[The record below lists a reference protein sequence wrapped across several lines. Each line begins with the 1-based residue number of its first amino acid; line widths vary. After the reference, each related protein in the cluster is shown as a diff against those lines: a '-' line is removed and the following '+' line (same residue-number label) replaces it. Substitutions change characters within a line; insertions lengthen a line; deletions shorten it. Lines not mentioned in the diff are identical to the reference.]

1 MQRLQRPQ
9 RQQRPQ
15 KLLPNSVPQQPEW
28 PDPGALD
35 EVVRRLAASLPIVMP
50 RESDL
55 LRRRLAAVAEGRA
68 LLLQGGDCAEP
79 LHTSLDDIE
88 RRLDTLARMA
98 AILSGS
104 VLRPVVVVGR
114 MAGQFAKPR
123 SSPYETRDGVTLP
136 SYRGDSVNGPD
147 FTPEARTADPYR
159 MLRAH
164 QAAAATMNTVRTL
177 VDGRSTA
184 AAEVPEEFYVS
195 HEALLLDHE
204 TPLTRVDALTGRT
217 YAGTGHLLWAGERT
231 RDPDGAHI
239 AFLAGVANPVAV
251 KVGPTAEPDE
261 LLAIADRLDPDR
273 QPGRLTF
280 VVRMGADAVRG
291 QLPLLVEKVTA
302 SGACVGWVCDPMHGN
317 TYTSPSGHKTRAFD
331 AILDEIRG
339 FFEVHHALG
348 THPGGIHL
356 EMTGQDVTE
365 CVGGAA
371 GLGHDDLPFR
381 YESACDPRLNRE
393 QSLEL
398 AQHVAGMAA
407 VAGVAAVRPPVPAF
421 WN

>member
-1 MQRLQRPQ
+1 MQRL
-9 RQQRPQ
+9 
-15 KLLPNSVPQQPEW
+15 LLNSVPQRPEW
-28 PDPGALD
+28 PDPAALD
-35 EVVRRLAASLPIVMP
+35 EVRRCLAASLPIVLP

-88 RRLDTLARMA
+88 SRLDTLTRMA
-98 AILSGS
+98 SLLSGS
-104 VLRPVVVVGR
+104 VLLPVVVVGR

-123 SSPYETRDGVTLP
+123 SSAYEVRDAVTLP

-147 FTPEARTADPYR
+147 FTPESRTADPYR

-164 QAAAATMNTVRTL
+164 QASAATMNLVRAL
-177 VDGRSTA
+177 VDGRSTTTA
-184 AAEVPEEFYVS
+184 AQVPEEMFVS
-195 HEALLLDHE
+195 HEALLLDYE
-204 TPLTRVDALTGRT
+204 IPLTRVDPGTGRT

-231 RDPDGAHI
+231 RDPDGTHI
-239 AFLAGVANPVAV
+239 AFLAGVDNPVAV

-261 LLAIADRLDPDR
+261 LLALVERLDPHR

-280 VVRMGADAVRG
+280 VVRMGAGTVRE

-302 SGACVGWVCDPMHGN
+302 SGARVGWVCDPMHGN
-317 TYTSPSGHKTRAFD
+317 TYTSPTGHKTRAFD

-339 FFEVHHALG
+339 FFEVHQALG

-365 CVGGAA
+365 CVGGSA
-371 GLGHDDLPFR
+371 GIGHDDLPLR

-393 QSLEL
+393 QSLDL
-398 AQHVAGMAA
+398 ARHVAGIAA
-407 VAGVAAVRPPVPAF
+407 RR
-421 WN
+421 

>member
-1 MQRLQRPQ
+1 MQR
-9 RQQRPQ
+9 
-15 KLLPNSVPQQPEW
+15 LLPNSVPQQPEW
-28 PDPGALD
+28 PDPVALT
-35 EVVRRLAASLPIVMP
+35 EAGRRLAASLPVVMP

-55 LRRRLAAVAEGRA
+55 LLRRLAAVAEGRA

-79 LHTSLDDIE
+79 LHTSLDDVE
-88 RRLDTLARMA
+88 RRVDTLARMA
-98 AILSGS
+98 S
-104 VLRPVVVVGR
+104 VLSASALLPVVVVGR

-123 SSPYETRDGVTLP
+123 SSAHEVRDGVTLP
-136 SYRGDSVNGPD
+136 SYRGDSVNGAE
-147 FTPEARTADPYR
+147 FTPEARAADPSR

-164 QAAAATMNTVRTL
+164 RAATATMNIVRAL
-177 VDGRSTA
+177 VAGGSTPA
-184 AAEVPEEFYVS
+184 VQVPEEFYVS

-204 TPLTRVDALTGRT
+204 TPLTRADPLTGEM

-251 KVGPTAEPDE
+251 KIGPTAGPDE
-261 LLAIADRLDPDR
+261 LLALVDRLDPAR
-273 QPGRLTF
+273 RPGRLTF
-280 VVRMGADAVRG
+280 VVRMGAAAVRE

-302 SGACVGWVCDPMHGN
+302 SGARVGWVCDPMHGN
-317 TYTSPSGHKTRAFD
+317 TYTSPSGHKTRAVD

-365 CVGGAA
+365 CVGGAP
-371 GLGHDDLPFR
+371 GLGHDDLPLR

-393 QSLEL
+393 QCLDL
-398 AQHVAGMAA
+398 ARQVAET
-407 VAGVAAVRPPVPAF
+407 AVRQPVPAREGRTPGLALVRGGSPEF
-421 WN
+421 RG